1 MASQSGH
8 ITNQIHSTIFSPT
21 AQKYDSRFS
30 NKLYGFFLGY
40 FTNSTMLN
48 FNFQQSH
55 ALGQLHQT
63 LTSSNITRG
72 TPQAGLVQLY
82 KDQNNIIHTLIIV
95 YAKNNKFMGLLP
107 NNPSGKWAFHFK
119 GGS

>member
-1 MASQSGH
+1 MLCLNPVGAIDQIRPMSRYPQSSF
-8 ITNQIHSTIFSPT
+8 HSVCQWT
-21 AQKYDSRFS
+21 K
-30 NKLYGFFLGY
+30 
-40 FTNSTMLN
+40 
-48 FNFQQSH
+48 
-55 ALGQLHQT
+55 ALQT

-107 NNPSGKWAFHFK
+107 NNPSGKWAFHLRVVYD
-119 GGS
+119 GYNCSGNYG

>member
-1 MASQSGH
+1 MFDKISIQ
-8 ITNQIHSTIFSPT
+8 F
-21 AQKYDSRFS
+21 
-30 NKLYGFFLGY
+30 LCFFLGY

-63 LTSSNITRG
+63 LQSSNINRG

-107 NNPSGKWAFHFK
+107 NNPSGKYDFRFD
-119 GGS
+119 G

>member
-1 MASQSGH
+1 MTEDFQ
-8 ITNQIHSTIFSPT
+8 TNFMV
-21 AQKYDSRFS
+21 
-30 NKLYGFFLGY
+30 FFLGY

-107 NNPSGKWAFHFK
+107 NNPSGKWAFLFK
-119 GGS
+119 GSS

>member
-1 MASQSGH
+1 
-8 ITNQIHSTIFSPT
+8 
-21 AQKYDSRFS
+21 
-30 NKLYGFFLGY
+30 
-40 FTNSTMLN
+40 MLN
-48 FNFQQSH
+48 FTFQQSH

-63 LTSSNITRG
+63 LTQARG
-72 TPQAGLVQLY
+72 TPQAGFVQLY

-119 GGS
+119 GSSWWL

>member
-1 MASQSGH
+1 
-8 ITNQIHSTIFSPT
+8 
-21 AQKYDSRFS
+21 
-30 NKLYGFFLGY
+30 
-40 FTNSTMLN
+40 MLN

-63 LTSSNITRG
+63 LTSANIARG

-107 NNPSGKWAFHFK
+107 NNPSGKLSLHFRCLI
-119 GGS
+119 